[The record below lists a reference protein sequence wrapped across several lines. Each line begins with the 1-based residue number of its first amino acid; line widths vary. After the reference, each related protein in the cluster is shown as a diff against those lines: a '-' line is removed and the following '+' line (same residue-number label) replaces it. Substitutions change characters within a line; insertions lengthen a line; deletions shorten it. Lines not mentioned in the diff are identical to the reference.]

1 MSSIRLKHASGN
13 AVIIAAPS
21 SNPSSNKTINLPDE
35 AGVFATKDSNDNLQN
50 ITAINGGSIGTKNL
64 IINGAMQVAA
74 RGTSSTANTYGT
86 VDRFRVAYTGTDEA
100 PTQAQ
105 VDVAA
110 GTTPYTLGFRKAFKV
125 TNGNQTSGAG
135 ADDAITFVYTV
146 EDQDLATSG
155 WNHKSSSSNITIS
168 FWVKSSVAQNFYFTI
183 QSDNSSQYRYV
194 METGS
199 LTADTWTKI
208 TKTIPGNTNLVF
220 NNDNGVGVY
229 IIWNLFNGTNRTGT
243 RPLNAW
249 AALDN
254 TSRTPD
260 MTSTWYTT
268 NDATFEITGVQLEVG
283 SVATDF
289 EHRSFAQELT
299 LCKRYYQRYPEGP
312 TADNYNCVP
321 SAIMA
326 CNNTTTAYYCPTL
339 NPTMRSSP
347 SFSSSGNFRMNGTSS
362 VNNVAVTAI
371 GVYHNGASTPFQYAS
386 VASGLTA
393 GQSVALSVNN
403 DATAYIAYNSEL

>member
-194 METGS
+194 MKTGS

-220 NNDNGVGVY
+220 NNDNGHGVF

-260 MTSTWYTT
+260 MTSTWYIT
-268 NDATFEITGVQLEVG
+268 NDATFEMTGVQLEVG
-283 SVATDF
+283 NTATTF
-289 EHRSFAQELT
+289 EHLPISQTIA
-299 LCKRYYQRYPEGP
+299 LCQRYFQKLDIPGNSYSAQYSDNGYFYGSPIPFIVEMRALP
-312 TADNYNCVP
+312 TTITYSNISGQNYWVEVGIAAF
-321 SAIMA
+321 SASS
-326 CNNTTTAYYCPTL
+326 TTSLSFNKNFTTFCSLNQARQTGNATPTRREIYIWEPRFNL
-339 NPTMRSSP
+339 L
-347 SFSSSGNFRMNGTSS
+347 
-362 VNNVAVTAI
+362 I
-371 GVYHNGASTPFQYAS
+371 
-386 VASGLTA
+386 
-393 GQSVALSVNN
+393 
-403 DATAYIAYNSEL
+403 DAEL